1 VRTLRWIL
9 VPALTLLVAG
19 AAYACDKDHAA
30 TQKASANASV
40 SSSSCSSTTAASAGA
55 GCCAGKTAAV
65 QASAGGCSAHSAA
78 ECQGHKMAMAANAD
92 CPWCNLVTQL
102 RAQKGKVTFTTV
114 EGKDGVTL
122 VFAAVSKDNVT
133 QAQEMA
139 NATYSMINAP
149 AHCAYAAS
157 AMAEKECQDCK
168 KSMEALSNAT
178 VSLENTTN
186 GAQTLVKP
194 ANKEQIAKLQA
205 FLQSLVAEV
214 NTQS

>member
-1 VRTLRWIL
+1 MRTFRWIL

-40 SSSSCSSTTAASAGA
+40 SSCGSAKTASAGA
-55 GCCAGKTAAV
+55 ACCAGKTAAA
-65 QASAGGCSAHSAA
+65 QASTGACSAHSSA
-78 ECQGHKMAMAANAD
+78 ECQAKKMAMAANTD
-92 CPWCNLVTQL
+92 CPFCNMVAQL

-114 EGKDGVTL
+114 EGKDGVTM
-122 VFAAVSKDNVT
+122 VFAAVSKDDVP
-133 QAQEMA
+133 QAQAMA

-149 AHCAYAAS
+149 AHCSYAAA

-168 KSMEALSNAT
+168 KSAEAFSNAAIT
-178 VSLENTTN
+178 LENTTT